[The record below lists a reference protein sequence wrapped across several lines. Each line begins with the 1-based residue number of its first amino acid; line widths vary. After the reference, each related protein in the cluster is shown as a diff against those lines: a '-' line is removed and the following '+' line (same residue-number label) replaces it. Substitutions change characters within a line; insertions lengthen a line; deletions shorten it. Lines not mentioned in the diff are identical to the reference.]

1 MNIQELINALLK
13 IKDKSLPIRVDLN
26 NISHDISGENLWI
39 VGLEVSDKGDL
50 GYEVGGEVRL
60 LVSE

>member
-13 IKDKSLPIRVDLN
+13 IKDKSLPIRVDLD
-26 NISHDISGENLWI
+26 NIPYGISGENLWI
-39 VGLEVSDKGDL
+39 IGLEVSDKGDL
-50 GYEVGGEVRL
+50 GYELEGEVRL